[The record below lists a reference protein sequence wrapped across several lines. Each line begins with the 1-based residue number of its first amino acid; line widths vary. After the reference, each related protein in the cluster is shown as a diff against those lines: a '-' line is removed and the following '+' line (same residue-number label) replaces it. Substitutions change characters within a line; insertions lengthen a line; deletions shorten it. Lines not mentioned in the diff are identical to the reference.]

1 MARDAEFS
9 RPLKYLLTQRYMG
22 ENTLVI
28 SSASTMDDTYVQK
41 MAKSKTREQKKIMRK
56 SLKKLMKK
64 LQWRQFQ
71 NVSRLQRDKHPY
83 IEHFE
88 D

>member
-56 SLKKLMKK
+56 SLE
-64 LQWRQFQ
+64 
-71 NVSRLQRDKHPY
+71 PY
-83 IEHFE
+83 CFSIISSLLTL
-88 D
+88 